1 MAHGYRSIFPF
12 LMWHWMR
19 QSHGFLIVF
28 RDVSCRLIYGRAR
41 RYMEPSIKIASIDRQ
56 CFKNL
61 SFKNLNIN

>member
-1 MAHGYRSIFPF
+1 
-12 LMWHWMR
+12 MR